1 MSIPRIQVEKAYE
14 RILKNDVHFEYKF
27 NKISHKMLLKD
38 ILYFESSGRIILIQG
53 KHENG
58 KFYGKLNLV
67 ERKVENENIPFL
79 RIHQSYLVN
88 YRYIK
93 EISFYKVI
101 LFNGVEL
108 QISEDRQKIVREKY
122 NNLMGGEFL
131 D

>member
-1 MSIPRIQVEKAYE
+1 M
-14 RILKNDVHFEYKF
+14 
-27 NKISHKMLLKD
+27 
-38 ILYFESSGRIILIQG
+38 
-53 KHENG
+53 
-58 KFYGKLNLV
+58 
-67 ERKVENENIPFL
+67 ENENIPFL